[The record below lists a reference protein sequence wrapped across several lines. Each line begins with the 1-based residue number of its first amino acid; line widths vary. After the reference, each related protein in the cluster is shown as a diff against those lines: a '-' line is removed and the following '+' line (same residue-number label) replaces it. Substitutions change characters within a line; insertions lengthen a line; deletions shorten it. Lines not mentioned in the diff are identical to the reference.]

1 MYAPGFCWVAGTYP
15 LLVNEG
21 GMANNLS
28 QEISP
33 WAENYRL
40 AVILFLI
47 CASIIYATYKAYVP
61 LSALLVSFVAF
72 MFGVLQLKQ
81 AVKRKFGKDLEGGA
95 INSASPLLLKQGF
108 RVKSSVLVP
117 GLGDVDMIVT
127 NHSNKKV
134 TVEIKSFIRWNQFGP
149 FKGQR
154 ESKAI
159 VQAER
164 QKEAVNAD
172 AALIWLPQG
181 RRSLVQILLNWVG
194 SSHVDVVFG
203 DASKL
208 ARVLKRI

>member
-1 MYAPGFCWVAGTYP
+1 MDSSWCVIMLTERATLGKTVPHLYK
-15 LLVNEG
+15 
-21 GMANNLS
+21 
-28 QEISP
+28 P
-33 WAENYRL
+33 WFDNYRNAL
-40 AVILFLI
+40 IAFVFSFAIFYAVYGDYLPIFAMAFCVAAFLYGLQQI
-47 CASIIYATYKAYVP
+47 K
-61 LSALLVSFVAF
+61 SAMA
-72 MFGVLQLKQ
+72 
-81 AVKRKFGKDLEGGA
+81 RKFGKDLERGA

-108 RVKSSVLVP
+108 RVKSSVLVA

-127 NHSNKKV
+127 NHNHKKV
-134 TVEIKSFIRWNQFGP
+134 TVEIKSFIHWNQFGP